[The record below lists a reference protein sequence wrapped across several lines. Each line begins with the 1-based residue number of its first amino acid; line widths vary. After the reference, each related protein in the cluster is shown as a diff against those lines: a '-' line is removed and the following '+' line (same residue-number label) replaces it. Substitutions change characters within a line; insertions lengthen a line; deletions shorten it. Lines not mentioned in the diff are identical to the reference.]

1 MGVTDFVAQTA
12 YHAARDLGRD
22 MNVEVYSKL
31 GLKVLEQYL
40 GFRLR
45 LGQPKQ

>member
-1 MGVTDFVAQTA
+1 
-12 YHAARDLGRD
+12 
-22 MNVEVYSKL
+22 MNMEVYSKL
-31 GLKVLEQYL
+31 GPKVLEQYL